1 MTVTVPRFVAAG
13 LAALLIAGPAAAAVP
28 APKVGIASFAQLA
41 TPLPYPYDE
50 ALSPAATDA
59 AVARARAEARKGGK
73 LLLVDLGGNWCG
85 DCRVLAGT
93 LERPEVKAFVDRH
106 FELVTVDVG
115 RFDKNL
121 QVPAAYGI
129 TYRLKG
135 VPALLVVDPK
145 TGELLDMDRE
155 SALQDARAM
164 TPQALVDWLAQ
175 WPQ

>member
-1 MTVTVPRFVAAG
+1 MTFKFPRLAA
-13 LAALLIAGPAAAAVP
+13 LVALLIAAPATAAVP
-28 APKVGIASFAQLA
+28 APKVGIDSFSELA

-50 ALSPAATDA
+50 AQSAKATDA
-59 AVARARAEARKGGK
+59 AVARARAKALRGRK

-93 LERPEVKAFVDRH
+93 LERPEVKPFVERH

-145 TGELLDMDRE
+145 TNRLLDKDRE

-175 WPQ
+175 WPKS